1 MKLNKN
7 YFISKEELVE
17 PLKNSGNHNLFLI
30 KANKQTFILKKYSTQ
45 EPERIFREVNFYNFL
60 EKNNFTKIPKLID
73 FDVNQSYLITKYL
86 NTKNNIIDSINNKHI
101 ENYASFI
108 NTINSFSNIQSYKND
123 AKDSFVLPQ
132 DFITLILNILE
143 IYRKSPLKEA
153 DQFFDNLELIEKII
167 RNLKIN
173 KNILKNLP
181 LRILSPSDVGFH
193 NTLISNNLMYF
204 FDFEY
209 SGLDSP
215 LKLVSDFILQPRYE
229 ITSMQT
235 RIFLQSLYFVDR
247 KFIDQLN
254 VIFPLFVIKW
264 ILIFYNF
271 LDPQNNIKYVNYRS
285 SDFTQ
290 RINKA
295 ERYFKI
301 LKEKNEIY

>member
-1 MKLNKN
+1 MKLIKD
-7 YFISKEELVE
+7 YYISKEELVE
-17 PLKNSGNHNLFLI
+17 PLKKSGNHNLFLI

-45 EPERIFREVNFYNFL
+45 DSERISREVDFYNFL

-86 NTKNNIIDSINNKHI
+86 NTKNNIIDSVNHNHI

-108 NTINSFSNIQSYKND
+108 NKINSFSNIQSYKND

-132 DFITLILNILE
+132 DFIALILNILE
-143 IYRKSPLKEA
+143 IYQKSPLKEA
-153 DQFFDNLELIEKII
+153 DQVFDNLELIEKII

-181 LRILSPSDVGFH
+181 SKILSPSDVGFH
-193 NTLISNNLMYF
+193 NTLISDDSMYF

-235 RIFLQSLYFVDR
+235 RIFLQSLYFVNR